1 MAYSHGRYAGPRCA
15 AWCLL
20 PTRRRLPQLVAQA
33 FGEGDANEL
42 LGERADV
49 ARRPRRRGA
58 RVEVEGLPLYEAERA
73 AGVLAPSAERLDGE
87 GAEVEPTLG
96 AHIVHALVDT
106 PVVRGDGNGL
116 GALALRALVGGT
128 TGLLVDGR
136 IGGG

>member
-1 MAYSHGRYAGPRCA
+1 MCRLVLVADASPVA
-15 AWCLL
+15 AA
-20 PTRRRLPQLVAQA
+20 QLVAQA

>member
-1 MAYSHGRYAGPRCA
+1 MRCTVLVADAPPVTA
-15 AWCLL
+15 A
-20 PTRRRLPQLVAQA
+20 QLVAHA
-33 FGEGDANEL
+33 LGKGDADEL
-42 LGERADV
+42 LEKRADV
-49 ARRPRRRGA
+49 ARRPRCRGA

>member
-1 MAYSHGRYAGPRCA
+1 MCSSSGV
-15 AWCLL
+15 WEEQL
-20 PTRRRLPQLVAQA
+20 RRRPCIIKFVHGSKISTQKK
-33 FGEGDANEL
+33 FF
-42 LGERADV
+42 
-49 ARRPRRRGA
+49 
-58 RVEVEGLPLYEAERA
+58 
-73 AGVLAPSAERLDGE
+73 SAERLDGE